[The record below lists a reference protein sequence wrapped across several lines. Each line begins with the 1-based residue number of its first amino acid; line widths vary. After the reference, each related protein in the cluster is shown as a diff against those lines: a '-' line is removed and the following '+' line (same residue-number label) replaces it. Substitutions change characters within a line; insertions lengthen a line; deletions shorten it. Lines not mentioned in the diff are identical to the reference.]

1 MNAMYKSISIKS
13 LSLLFCLCFLML
25 GQANAAS
32 SAIFVGS
39 ELSVELP
46 VNPNGEKAK
55 QSKKQKR
62 LEKRLAKKRLEALK
76 KAQKADAPKEGKSWI
91 AALLLSFFLGV
102 LGIHRFYLGYTGIG
116 ILMLLT
122 GGVFGILALID
133 FIRIIVRSLKPKNGD
148 YTD

>member
-1 MNAMYKSISIKS
+1 MYQSISIKT
-13 LSLLFCLCFLML
+13 LGLLLCLCFLML
-25 GQANAAS
+25 GQTKAAS
-32 SAIFVGS
+32 SAAFVG
-39 ELSVELP
+39 VDVRAELP
-46 VNPNGEKAK
+46 IDPNGKKAK
-55 QSKKQKR
+55 QSKKQQR
-62 LEKRLAKKRLEALK
+62 LEKRLAKKRAKALK
-76 KAQKADAPKEGKSWI
+76 KAQKADAPKEGKSWV

-133 FIRIIVRSLKPKNGD
+133 FIRIIVRSLKPKDGD